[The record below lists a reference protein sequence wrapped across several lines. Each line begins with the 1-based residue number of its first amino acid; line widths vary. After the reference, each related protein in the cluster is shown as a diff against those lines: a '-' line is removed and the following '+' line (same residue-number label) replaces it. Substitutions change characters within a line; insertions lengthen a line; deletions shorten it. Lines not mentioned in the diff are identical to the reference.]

1 MTCINP
7 VDGAMAVV
15 MVQFAPVAA
24 TSIDE
29 VEQNIDT
36 IRNYVKRA
44 VNSFPGVDMVVFPEY
59 STTGFAYYSYHYLMA
74 TTVPGPVTDKLA
86 KIASDHGIWLVS
98 SIVEKNEDPELMPY
112 NGMLIFD
119 PNGNIALKYR
129 KMNPWNPKEPWTP
142 GEEMP
147 VCDGPK
153 GTKLAVML
161 CYDGDLPEPA
171 REAAWKGATVLIR
184 PSKYMYPWNRVWEIT
199 NRARAYENIAYVVAV
214 NTVGEDESY
223 SYFGRSMVVDFEGNI
238 INEMDGT
245 AGMIKV
251 DIYPQLVA
259 NARKQRASNN
269 HLYNLKHRGYTG
281 VPPYGVRTNP
291 YSVYREWE
299 KIPPEFSDAPPL
311 MEPVANIARTILGN
325 QKERLKKGTCR

>member
-7 VDGAMAVV
+7 IEGALSVV
-15 MVQFAPVAA
+15 MVQFDPISAK
-24 TSIDE
+24 TKEE
-29 VEQNIDT
+29 VDANIDT
-36 IRNYVKRA
+36 IRRYVTRA
-44 VNSFPGVDMVVFPEY
+44 SNSFPGVDLIVFPEY
-59 STTGFAYYSYHYLMA
+59 STTGFAYYSYHYLFA
-74 TTVPGPVTDKLA
+74 AEVPGYETDQLS
-86 KIASDHGIWLVS
+86 KIASEAGVWLVA
-98 SIVEKNEDPELMPY
+98 SIVEKNPDPELMPY
-112 NGMLIFD
+112 NAMLVFD
-119 PNGNIALKYR
+119 PSGNIALKYR
-129 KMNPWNPKEPWTP
+129 KMNPWNPKEPWSP

-238 INEMDGT
+238 INEMGET
-245 AGMIKV
+245 PGMIKV
-251 DIYPQLVA
+251 DIFPQLVA
-259 NARKQRASNN
+259 NARNQRCSNN

-281 VPPYGVRTNP
+281 CPPHGVSSNP
-291 YSVYREWE
+291 YSVYREWDT
-299 KIPPEFSDAPPL
+299 IPPEFMEAPDRMCPIA
-311 MEPVANIARTILGN
+311 EVARETLQK
-325 QKERLKKGTCR
+325 QKEKLRKT

>member
-7 VDGAMAVV
+7 IEGALSVV
-15 MVQFAPVAA
+15 MVQFDPLSA
-24 TSIDE
+24 TSKEE
-29 VEQNIDT
+29 VHKNIDT
-36 IRNYVKRA
+36 IEKYVKRA
-44 VNSFPGVDMVVFPEY
+44 ANSFPGVDLVVFPEY
-59 STTGFAYYSYHYLMA
+59 STTGFAYYSYHYLFA
-74 TTVPGPVTDKLA
+74 GEVPGPETERLSR
-86 KIASDHGIWLVS
+86 IAADSGVWLVAS
-98 SIVEKNEDPELMPY
+98 FVEKNEDPELMPY
-112 NGMLIFD
+112 NAMLVFD
-119 PNGNIALKYR
+119 PSGNIVLKYR
-129 KMNPWNPKEPWTP
+129 KMNPWNPKEPWCP

-171 REAAWKGATVLIR
+171 REAAWKGATVLLR

-214 NTVGEDESY
+214 NTVGEDDSY

-245 AGMIKV
+245 PGMIKV
-251 DIYPQLVA
+251 DIFPQLVA
-259 NARKQRASNN
+259 NARNQRCSNN

-281 VPPYGVRTNP
+281 CPPHGVSSNP
-291 YSVYREWE
+291 YSVYREWD
-299 KIPPEFSDAPPL
+299 KIPEAFTEAPDQMCPIA
-311 MEPVANIARTILGN
+311 EVARETLQK
-325 QKERLKKGTCR
+325 QKELLRNT